1 MHNRTFIP
9 MIAALVTLG
18 ACQLDPKNIGTP
30 DSTDTTDTGPSTET
44 GPTTGAGPTTGVD
57 ESTTEASTTTTTSG
71 TTGPVEGDCPC
82 ILDNEKGDEVALP
95 TCAESLCAVVEVGC
109 GIDCPDFMLQTPEA
123 LTCALEALRDRTPG
137 LLRWSFNVELT
148 NDAGYVWI
156 HDDGSAIR
164 RNWGGQD
171 LTYVVGPAQIV
182 ELPDS
187 EVYAQCLADASDQ
200 ARFDCLR
207 QMLAN
212 EQDPVCDAGWQIE
225 GI

>member
-1 MHNRTFIP
+1 M
-9 MIAALVTLG
+9 
-18 ACQLDPKNIGTP
+18 
-30 DSTDTTDTGPSTET
+30 
-44 GPTTGAGPTTGVD
+44 
-57 ESTTEASTTTTTSG
+57 
-71 TTGPVEGDCPC
+71 
-82 ILDNEKGDEVALP
+82 
-95 TCAESLCAVVEVGC
+95 
-109 GIDCPDFMLQTPEA
+109 
-123 LTCALEALRDRTPG
+123 
-137 LLRWSFNVELT
+137 
-148 NDAGYVWI
+148 WI

-171 LTYVVGPAQIV
+171 LTYVVGPAQLV

-187 EVYAQCLADASDQ
+187 EAYAQCLADASDQ